1 MGKREDFERF
11 VRSRSAFKK
20 EERAILKAQ
29 TNLTRG
35 SEVVSVAE
43 STAKFGKMGSE
54 VVSAAEAIAKLDQVV
69 IEDQSELVKYRQNI
83 TVPAVWL
90 GEQGIRVGNIP
101 QIPVEKIYGLGTY
114 ISNNVTRIDGGDL
127 DAQ

>member
-11 VRSRSAFKK
+11 VRSRPGFVKQEKAVV
-20 EERAILKAQ
+20 KAQ
-29 TNLTRG
+29 ANSAR
-35 SEVVSVAE
+35 
-43 STAKFGKMGSE
+43 MGSE

-69 IEDQSELVKYRQNI
+69 IENQSELIKYRQNI

-101 QIPVEKIYGLGTY
+101 QIPVEKIFGLRDY
-114 ISNNVTRIDGGDL
+114 ISDNVNVTRIDGGDL